1 MIKLIVAMDE
11 ANLIGKKDKM
21 PWHIKEEFEHFR
33 KTTIG
38 HALLFGKTT
47 FLGLPGKL
55 ENRKHYV
62 FSRKDQIS
70 NADET
75 IRSEKELL
83 ELFKAYKDSQDILFI
98 AGGKYIYEH
107 YYQYADEL
115 IISRIKN
122 KYEGDV
128 YLNLDLSNYFLMNVE
143 ENSKFTVEFW
153 LKKSDNNKTN
163 ANVISWDEYF
173 MMLANVSAMR
183 SKDPS
188 TQVGAC
194 IVNKKKY
201 VIGLGYNGMPK
212 GLDNIFPWDR
222 TNQDSAKTKYPY
234 VVHAEINAILNTST
248 VIEDC
253 TLYTNLFPCSNCAKT
268 IVQSGIV
275 EVVYEDN
282 KYEHLPDNKIST
294 HILKSSNIK
303 LRQHKTRHKIT
314 EKDK

>member
-1 MIKLIVAMDE
+1 MIKLIVALDQN
-11 ANLIGKKDKM
+11 NLIGKDGKL
-21 PWHIKEEFEHFR
+21 PWHIKEELKFF
-33 KTTIG
+33 KDTTIG
-38 HALLFGKTT
+38 HALLLGKRT
-47 FLGLPGKL
+47 FINLPKKL
-55 ENRKHYV
+55 DNRKHIV
-62 FSRKDQIS
+62 FSRKDELPEADQIIR
-70 NADET
+70 NDE
-75 IRSEKELL
+75 EMK

-98 AGGKYIYEH
+98 TGGKFVYDL

-122 KYEGDV
+122 KYDGDT
-128 YLNLDLSNYFLMNVE
+128 YLDLDLANYYLAKE
-143 ENSKFTVEFW
+143 EEYSEFTVEYW
-153 LKKSDNNKTN
+153 LKKEEVNKTN
-163 ANVISWDEYF
+163 PNVINWDEYF

-212 GLDNIFPWDR
+212 GLDQKFPWDR
-222 TNQDSAKTKYPY
+222 TNPDSAKTKYPY

-248 VIEDC
+248 IIEDC

-275 EVVYEDN
+275 EVVYEEN

-294 HILKSSNIK
+294 YILESANIK
-303 LRQHKTRHKIT
+303 LRQHKTGHKIT
-314 EKDK
+314 KKD